1 MGKSLFDKVIG
12 KDPIVGVNKRVIQ
25 KDGKWVEDDGGLF
38 SRLGEAI
45 KNPAVIGM
53 AGAAL
58 NDGDFDMGDVVKV
71 ALATAAIYKLA
82 QAHQLKI
89 EKQQQKEVAMRERQE
104 MIQQRKEFLETI
116 KNPKGMMSKEGS
128 YGVADVAVNLA
139 QKIPVA
145 STDTYKNLS
154 PEEQSEYAKF
164 ANAEA
169 QHKANYVQAF
179 AKKDCSMADCEFY
192 DVDGKRLDV
201 FTKIPADATPDA
213 RAAIMVQNMAKT
225 DAMIYA
231 MDHGYVTCK
240 LPNGETFYPNE
251 DKCVARDTYTKN
263 LDEMDNLSRKYA
275 QTKADIDTE
284 IADRLENM
292 TDLEKADFIPKKV
305 SSMDRKSFAEES
317 LGTARMTQC
326 QSMGMAYSYEQGA
339 RPFDRAFE
347 AFGGRV
353 PEPEEIAER
362 SKARMDERKAE
373 FKEKAA
379 DVGKAAMS
387 GVGKG
392 AYNVAKKVPIVGS
405 VMNMGEDLV
414 RKASDKIEE
423 HNLGM

>member
-1 MGKSLFDKVIG
+1 MGKSLFSKIAGYD
-12 KDPIVGVNKRVIQ
+12 DPNDPVQRDRVD
-25 KDGKWVEDDGGLF
+25 KDGNVDKGIFDKIADL
-38 SRLGEAI
+38 A

-53 AGAAL
+53 AGAAM
-58 NDGDFDMGDVVKV
+58 NDGDFDIGDVVKV

-82 QAHQLKI
+82 QARQLKI
-89 EKQQQKEVAMRERQE
+89 EKQQQKELAMQERQE

-116 KNPKGMMSKEGS
+116 KNPKGVMSKEGS

-139 QKIPVA
+139 QKIPVS
-145 STDTYKNLS
+145 STDVYKNLT
-154 PEEQSEYAKF
+154 PEEQSEYAKY

-179 AKKDCSMADCEFY
+179 AKKDCAMTDCEFY

-201 FTKIPADATPDA
+201 FTKIPEDATPDA
-213 RAAIMVQNMAKT
+213 RSAIMVQNMAKT

-251 DKCVARDTYTKN
+251 DKCVARDAYTKN
-263 LDEMDNLSRKYA
+263 MDEMDDLGRKYA
-275 QTKADIDTE
+275 QTKADIDME
-284 IADRLENM
+284 IADRLEGM
-292 TDLEKADFIPKKV
+292 TDLQKADFIPKKV

-317 LGTARMTQC
+317 LGTARMQQA
-326 QSMGMAYSYEQGA
+326 QSEGVAYLYEQGT

-347 AFGGRV
+347 SFGGRV
-353 PEPEEIAER
+353 PEPEEIVER
-362 SKARMDERKAE
+362 SAARMEERKAE
-373 FKEKAA
+373 FKNKAA
-379 DVGKAAMS
+379 DVAKQAGA
-387 GVGKG
+387 GLGKG

-405 VMNMGEDLV
+405 VLNMGENLA
-414 RKASDKIEE
+414 KEAATKMEE